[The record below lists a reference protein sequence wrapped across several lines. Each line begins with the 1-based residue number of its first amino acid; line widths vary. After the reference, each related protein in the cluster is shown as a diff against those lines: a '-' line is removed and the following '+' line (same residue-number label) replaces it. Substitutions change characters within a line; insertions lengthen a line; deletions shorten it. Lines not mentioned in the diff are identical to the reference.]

1 MKIKTHHDDFA
12 GDRYTVM
19 LADDIC
25 MSFTHIARIGD
36 CVVLRTD
43 SASTTTLAGN
53 AAERFLTEWQR
64 VTGERVGLPMTAE
77 EF

>member
-1 MKIKTHHDDFA
+1 MKIKIHHDDFT

-19 LADDIC
+19 LAPDIC
-25 MSFTHIARIGD
+25 MSFTRITNIGD
-36 CVVLRTD
+36 CVILHNGNT
-43 SASTTTLAGN
+43 STTTLAGN
-53 AAERFLTEWQR
+53 AAERFLAEWQR